1 MQVQG
6 VYMGEE
12 SFQSFH
18 ALWQLPREF
27 KAIKVSYG
35 QIGKS
40 HPNRD
45 RRVPFVF
52 NGTRRVVLFC
62 LKAEDRR
69 DIQCFELSKVVI
81 VHRGRSDKQVRQNAI
96 AVHGINKGYR
106 KLAKLR

>member
-6 VYMGEE
+6 VYLGEE
-12 SFQSFH
+12 SFHSLH

-35 QIGKS
+35 QIGKG

-45 RRVPFVF
+45 RRVPFDF
-52 NGTRRVVLFC
+52 NGTRRVVLLC
-62 LKAEDRR
+62 LKAEDCR
-69 DIQCFELSKVVI
+69 DIQLFQLSKVVI
-81 VHRGRSDKQVRQNAI
+81 IHRGRSDKQARQNATE
-96 AVHGINKGYR
+96 VHGINKGYR